1 MCDCDHLNRW
11 LTVSAI
17 QKRVEH
23 DLEKVLKSFTDL
35 TLSEFYVLYFLS
47 QEPQKKL
54 RTFELQDKVGLTQS
68 AMSRLIARMENKQ
81 QNYITKGN
89 CPVDKRGVYI
99 KLTSEGLLF
108 VEQHIHEIETVLDKH
123 EMFFKFVGC

>member
-1 MCDCDHLNRW
+1 M
-11 LTVSAI
+11 VSAS

-23 DLEKVLKSFTDL
+23 DLEKALKQFTDL

-47 QEPQKKL
+47 QAPRKEL

-81 QNYITKGN
+81 RHYITKGN
-89 CPVDKRGVYI
+89 CPIDKRGVCI
-99 KLTSEGLLF
+99 QLTAEGNAF
-108 VEQHIHEIETVLDKH
+108 VEQHIHVIEDVLDNH
-123 EMFFKFVGC
+123 DMFFKYVGC

>member
-1 MCDCDHLNRW
+1 MCDCDCLNRW
-11 LTVSAI
+11 LMVSAN

-23 DLEKVLKSFTDL
+23 DLEKALKSFTDL

-47 QEPQKKL
+47 QEPRKSL

-81 QNYITKGN
+81 RQYITRGN
-89 CPVDKRGVYI
+89 CPVDKRGVCI
-99 KLTSEGLLF
+99 ELTPEGNTF
-108 VEQHIHEIETVLDKH
+108 VEQHIHEIEHVLDQH
-123 EMFFKFVGC
+123 ETFFKFVGC

>member
-1 MCDCDHLNRW
+1 MCDCDCLNRW

-17 QKRVEH
+17 QKKVEN
-23 DLEKVLKSFTDL
+23 DLEKALKLFTDL

-47 QEPQKKL
+47 QEPQKSL

-81 QNYITKGN
+81 RSYITKGN
-89 CPVDKRGVYI
+89 CAVDKRGVCI
-99 KLTSEGLLF
+99 ELTPEGNIF
-108 VEQHIHEIETVLDKH
+108 VEQNIHEIEKVLDKH